1 MEIKN
6 VYGELSREEKIAIKL
21 DCIAKEGI
29 AEHRNEKI
37 NLTGRAVEYSSVNSD
52 SEIYEA
58 MLVEA
63 QIYGNEKKWL
73 DISGEVVIGQLQD
86 LLADC
91 GDDVE
96 LLNSLNVRFIT
107 KDSKKHNGQSYN
119 ILTIGG

>member
-1 MEIKN
+1 MEITN
-6 VYGELSREEKIAIKL
+6 VYGELTREEKIAIKL

-29 AEHRNEKI
+29 AEHRNEAI

-52 SEIYEA
+52 GEAYNA

-63 QIYGNEKKWL
+63 NTANSRLWL
-73 DISGEVVIGQLQD
+73 DISGDVVTNQLID
-86 LLADC
+86 LFADC
-91 GDDVE
+91 GDDTE
-96 LLNSLNVRFIT
+96 LLSSLNVRFTT